1 MHSLEA
7 RSGND
12 PLAADQIT
20 QYRRDGFVVVRRLLS
35 RPLVD
40 ACLAALTDLAS
51 GKQATAQAGVIYEP
65 GHDATG
71 VAAEARID
79 RVRKF
84 TDFVEDFP
92 ALKRVAMLRKLH
104 DVLDGLL
111 GPGRVLFQEMA
122 LVKPPRIGSVK
133 PWHQDASYFRVNDP
147 AMIAGVWIALDP
159 ATRENGCM
167 EMVPG
172 SHLGGPAI
180 HEPQPDANMCNI
192 RADQVHP
199 ERRVAIEM
207 EPGDALIFSSLVHH
221 YTAPNTSGLRR
232 RAVQFHYH
240 QLGMEW
246 MSLEHHRQQF
256 HDEKGE
262 YAGCTVPKPGGPV
275 FNYRGPLTREIVP
288 MEDIA

>member
-1 MHSLEA
+1 MNNIDVQPGRDA
-7 RSGND
+7 
-12 PLAADQIT
+12 LAADQIT
-20 QYRRDGFVVVRRLLS
+20 QYRRDGFVVARRLLS
-35 RPLVD
+35 PHLVD

-51 GKQATAQAGVIYEP
+51 GKQAAAQAGVIYEP
-65 GHDATG
+65 GQDVTG

-92 ALKRVAMLRKLH
+92 ALKRAAMLRKLH
-104 DVLDGLL
+104 GVLDQLL

-147 AMIAGVWIALDP
+147 ALIAGVWVALDP

-246 MSLEHHRQQF
+246 MSLESHRQQF

-288 MEDIA
+288 MDDLG

>member
-1 MHSLEA
+1 MAPSMLTSTESPRA
-7 RSGND
+7 D
-12 PLAADQIT
+12 TLAAS
-20 QYRRDGFVVVRRLLS
+20 YRRDGYIVVRRLLS
-35 RPLVD
+35 PALVQQS
-40 ACLAALTDLAS
+40 LAALSELAS
-51 GKQATAQAGVIYEP
+51 GERPQGQAAILYEP
-65 GHDATG
+65 GHEGSAIA
-71 VAAEARID
+71 AAERID
-79 RVRKF
+79 KVRKF
-84 TDFVEDFP
+84 VDFVEDFP
-92 ALKRVAMLRKLH
+92 VLKRVAMLRKLH
-104 DVLDGLL
+104 EVLDRLL

-133 PWHQDASYFRVNDP
+133 PWHQDASYFRVSDP
-147 AMIAGVWIALDP
+147 NLIVGVWIALDP
-159 ATRENGCM
+159 ATKQNGCM

-199 ERRVAIEM
+199 GKRVAIEM

-256 HDEKGE
+256 HDEQGN

-275 FNYRGPLTREIVP
+275 FNYRGPLTRPITP
-288 MEDIA
+288 MEDLA